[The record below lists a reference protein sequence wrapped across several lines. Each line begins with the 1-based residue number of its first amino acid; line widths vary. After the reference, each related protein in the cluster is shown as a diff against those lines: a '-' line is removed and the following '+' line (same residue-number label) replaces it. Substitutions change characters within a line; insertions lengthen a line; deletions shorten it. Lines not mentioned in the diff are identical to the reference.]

1 MQFLPKKTRGE
12 IVVLLKRKDGMVAS
26 EIANELDLHSMI
38 VRQHLAILEREGYV
52 RHSLEKIR
60 RGRPTYVYHLT
71 SSAAELFPS
80 DY

>member
-52 RHSLEKIR
+52 RPSLEKMR
-60 RGRPTYVYHLT
+60 RGRPTHVII
-71 SSAAELFPS
+71 
-80 DY
+80 